1 MKTGTLFALPLAA
14 ALLAPVVSLAEP
26 YLAVRTGYKCMV
38 CHVNPT
44 GGGKRTEF
52 GSIYSQTAMA
62 AERLDLRTGQ
72 AVPAGGSEPASW
84 TEDSTISSRSAPTCA
99 PIRNTPPSRT
109 TPTRSPSASAP
120 RPISK

>member
-84 TEDSTISSRSAPTCA
+84 TGRLNDQFAGGADLRANRSEERRVGKECRSRW
-99 PIRNTPPSRT
+99 
-109 TPTRSPSASAP
+109 SPYH
-120 RPISK
+120 